1 MLCQCA
7 DVRVDVDADADV
19 AVLLLLLLLSLLLL
33 LFVLS
38 QWNVVDTDA
47 GESQHGLLVVP
58 VISMH
63 VAACNV

>member
-19 AVLLLLLLLSLLLL
+19 AVLL

>member
-47 GESQHGLLVVP
+47 GESQHDLLVVP